1 MANTTIDMTEGRP
14 LPLLLRFGLP
24 TLAGNLL
31 HQAYS
36 LTDGII
42 VGKYLGKTA
51 LAAVGCTMPIVLLL
65 AALMVGINIAV
76 GILIGQHFGRRD
88 EEGMRRSFL
97 NSLYLGL
104 FISAVVAA
112 VGGAASEQI
121 LLWMG
126 TPAGPLADATT
137 YLRINFI
144 TTICPLLYFMFSSAF
159 RGMGDS
165 RTGLWCL
172 IISVVSNIGLDVLF
186 VAVLELGVA
195 GSAWAT
201 ALAQGLSAVVA
212 MVLFWKKYPV
222 FRPSADDLRPDP
234 ALLWRVTK
242 LAGPIALQTAF
253 TNLGNLVAQ
262 SGVNTFDETVMA
274 AYTAANRLGALALM
288 PLETIG
294 GTLSVYAGQN
304 YGAGKPERIRS
315 GVRVGLVL
323 VLIVSTVLGVVL
335 LLTGS
340 WLITLFLDEVTP
352 ETPEIIAAA
361 RSYLLIAAVPGVRAG
376 IMYVFQQVLRGT
388 NHPNHAMAGGL
399 TELAVK
405 IGVVALGAWRLHSLN
420 VVWLAWPLSFVG
432 GMLWPLIYYY
442 KGSRIRPREQNDG
455 CRAED

>member
-51 LAAVGCTMPIVLLL
+51 LAAVGCTMPIILLL
-65 AALMVGINIAV
+65 AALMVGVNIAV

-104 FISAVVAA
+104 FISAVIAA
-112 VGGAASEQI
+112 VGGVASEQI

-126 TPAGPLADATT
+126 TPAGPLADAVT
-137 YLRINFI
+137 YLRINFV
-144 TTICPLLYFMFSSAF
+144 TTFCPLLYFLFSSAF

-165 RTGLWCL
+165 RTVLWCL

-186 VAVLELGVA
+186 VAVLGLGVA

-201 ALAQGLSAVVA
+201 ALAQGLSAAVA
-212 MVLFWKKYPV
+212 MVLFWTKYPV
-222 FRPSADDLRPDP
+222 FRPTAADLRPDP
-234 ALLWRVTK
+234 AQLWRVTK

-304 YGAGKPERIRS
+304 HGAGKPERIHS
-315 GVRVGLVL
+315 GVRVSLVL
-323 VLIVSTVLGVVL
+323 VLVVSTVLGMSL
-335 LLTGS
+335 LLAGNR
-340 WLITLFLDEVTP
+340 LITLFLDEATP
-352 ETPEIIAAA
+352 ESPEIISAA
-361 RSYLLIAAVPGVRAG
+361 RSYLLIAAVPGALAG
-376 IMYVFQQVLRGT
+376 FMYVFQQVLRGVG
-388 NHPNHAMAGGL
+388 HPNHAMAGGL

-405 IGVVALGAWRLHSLN
+405 ITVVALGAWRLHRLN
-420 VVWLAWPLSFVG
+420 VVWLAWPLSFLAG
-432 GMLWPLIYYY
+432 TLWPLIYYY
-442 KGSRIRPREQNDG
+442 KGSRIRSREQNDG
-455 CRAED
+455 

>member
-1 MANTTIDMTEGRP
+1 MANTTIDMTTGRP

-51 LAAVGCTMPIVLLL
+51 LAAVGCTMPIILLL
-65 AALMVGINIAV
+65 VALMVGVNIAV

-104 FISAVVAA
+104 FISAVIAA
-112 VGGAASEQI
+112 VGGTASEQI

-126 TPAGPLADATT
+126 TPAGPLADAVT
-137 YLRINFI
+137 YLRINFV
-144 TTICPLLYFMFSSAF
+144 TTFCPLLYFLFSSAF

-165 RTGLWCL
+165 RTVLWCL

-186 VAVLELGVA
+186 VAVLGLGVA

-201 ALAQGLSAVVA
+201 ALAQGLSAAVA
-212 MVLFWKKYPV
+212 MVLFWTKYPV
-222 FRPSADDLRPDP
+222 FRPSVADLRPDP
-234 ALLWRVTK
+234 TLLWRVTK

-253 TNLGNLVAQ
+253 TNIGNLVAQ
-262 SGVNTFDETVMA
+262 SGVNTFNETVMA

-304 YGAGKPERIRS
+304 HGADKPERIHS
-315 GVRVGLVL
+315 GVRVSLLLVL
-323 VLIVSTVLGVVL
+323 VVSTALGVIL
-335 LLTGS
+335 LLTGN
-340 WLITLFLDEVTP
+340 WLITLFLDEATP
-352 ETPEIIAAA
+352 ESPEIISIA
-361 RSYLLIAAVPGVRAG
+361 RSYLLITAVPGVLAG
-376 IMYVFQQVLRGT
+376 IMYVFQQVLRGVG
-388 NHPNHAMAGGL
+388 HPNHAMVGGL
-399 TELAVK
+399 MELVTK
-405 IGVVALGAWRLHSLN
+405 ITVVALGAWQLHSLN
-420 VVWLAWPLSFVG
+420 VVWLAWPVSFLAG
-432 GMLWPLIYYY
+432 TLWPLSYYY
-442 KGSRIRPREQNDG
+442 RHYRFSHSERS
-455 CRAED
+455 